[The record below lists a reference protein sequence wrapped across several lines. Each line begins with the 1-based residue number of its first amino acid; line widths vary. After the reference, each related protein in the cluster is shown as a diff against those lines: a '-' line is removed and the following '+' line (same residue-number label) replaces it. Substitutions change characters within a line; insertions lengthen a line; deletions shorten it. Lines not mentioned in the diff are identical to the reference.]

1 MVLSRLVKTKP
12 VTLPSQLP
20 LVTLVGNPNTGK
32 TTLFNGLCRTHQK
45 TGNYPGSTIEKKSGY
60 CQLGQGKAQILDLPG
75 LYSLRAIS
83 PDEKISR
90 DGLLGH
96 IPAIKHPDLLL
107 FVLDA
112 TNLRRNLFLF
122 SQVSELGL
130 PVVVV
135 LTMQDQM
142 QKAGVKLDVKRLE
155 HELGVPAVPVVSY
168 RIEDIN
174 YLKTVIEKA
183 LLEKP
188 VAPPFRS
195 DHTDEQK
202 IIQEL
207 YTKLNAKASI
217 KKPFSFFEVRELLS
231 EHQGHLGLLKQK
243 YITNDSEL
251 KPQIQDLQQRYHELI
266 KKNPALPTLS
276 RYRWIDSIL
285 KKIKVQKQTEGFLNS
300 QKWDQLFT
308 HRFWGPC
315 IFVALMYFMFQSIYT
330 WAEPAMLGIETIMG
344 YLGDIAAAPLVDMPI
359 LRSLVQDGVISG
371 VGSVLIFLP
380 QIIILFFF
388 ISILED
394 SGYLVR
400 AAFLMDRLFSWSGL
414 NGRAFVPLLSSF
426 ACAIP
431 GILSTRVMPEH
442 RVRLSTILIAPLMSC
457 SARLPIYLL
466 LIGAMI
472 APIYGP
478 AVATLSL
485 FLMHAVGVVVAL
497 PLVWVFNRGLQ
508 PKLPNNSFIMEFP
521 PYRKPRA
528 YNVFLRVQDAA
539 KKFTIKAGTIIF
551 FLSIV
556 IWAMAYFPKTK
567 TGQNPSAQ
575 QSSVPEMRAIR
586 EPPAQ
591 TQLRASYLGQIGSFL
606 TPVFAPL
613 GFDWKI
619 TVGIL
624 SAFPAREVLVSTLG
638 IIYNVQD
645 ASEGSKDLRERIRTD
660 TYADG
665 RPVYTPLVAISLMIF
680 FALCSQCMGTLA
692 VIRKELGKWK
702 WAVFVF
708 GYMTSLA
715 YLLSFLVY
723 QGGRFLGYT

>member
-1 MVLSRLVKTKP
+1 MR
-12 VTLPSQLP
+12 
-20 LVTLVGNPNTGK
+20 
-32 TTLFNGLCRTHQK
+32 R
-45 TGNYPGSTIEKKSGY
+45 
-60 CQLGQGKAQILDLPG
+60 
-75 LYSLRAIS
+75 
-83 PDEKISR
+83 PDF
-90 DGLLGH
+90 
-96 IPAIKHPDLLL
+96 LL

-122 SQVSELGL
+122 SQISEVGL
-130 PVVVV
+130 ATLVV
-135 LTMQDQM
+135 LTMQDQV
-142 QKAGVKLDVKRLE
+142 QKSKIQLDVKRLE
-155 HELGVPAVPVVSY
+155 QELGVPVVPVVSY
-168 RIEDIN
+168 HAEDIR
-174 YLKTVIEKA
+174 YLKTLIEKA
-183 LLEKP
+183 LLEK
-188 VAPPFRS
+188 AIAKPFHS
-195 DHTDEQK
+195 GHTDEQK

-207 YTKLNAKASI
+207 HTKLNTETTI
-217 KKPFSFFEVRELLS
+217 KKPLSLFEIRELLS
-231 EHQGHLGLLKQK
+231 EHQDHLSFLAKLRIADK
-243 YITNDSEL
+243 SEL
-251 KPQIQDLQQRYHELI
+251 ASQIQDLQQNYHGLI

-285 KKIKVQKQTEGFLNS
+285 KKIKVQKQNEGFLNS
-300 QKWDQLFT
+300 QKWDRLFI

-315 IFVALMYFMFQSIYT
+315 IFVGLMYFMFQSIYT
-330 WAEPAMLGIETIMG
+330 WAEPAMLAIEASMA
-344 YLGDIAAAPLVDMPI
+344 YLGNMAAALLVNMPI
-359 LRSLVQDGVISG
+359 LRSLVQDGIISG

-414 NGRAFVPLLSSF
+414 NGRSFVPLLSSF

-431 GILSTRVMPEH
+431 GILSTRVIAEH

-466 LIGAMI
+466 LIGAII

-478 AVATLSL
+478 GAATLAL
-485 FLMHAVGVVVAL
+485 FLMHAVGAVIAL
-497 PLVWVFNRGLQ
+497 PLAWVFNRGLQ
-508 PKLPNNSFIMEFP
+508 PKFSNNSFIMEFP

-539 KKFTIKAGTIIF
+539 KKFTIKAGTIIL

-556 IWAMAYFPKTK
+556 IWAMAYFPRLKTK
-567 TGQNPSAQ
+567 QNPNVE
-575 QSSVPEMRAIR
+575 QSSVPEMRAMR
-586 EPPAQ
+586 EHPAQ
-591 TQLRASYLGQIGSFL
+591 TQLRFSYLGQIGTFL
-606 TPVFAPL
+606 SPVFAPL

-624 SAFPAREVLVSTLG
+624 SAFPAREVLLSTLG

-645 ASEGSKDLRERIRTD
+645 ASEGSRDLREKIRRD
-660 TYADG
+660 THADG

-692 VIRKELGKWK
+692 VIRKELGKWR

-708 GYMTSLA
+708 VYMTSLA
-715 YLLSFLVY
+715 YLLSFLAY
-723 QGGRFLGYT
+723 QGGRLLGYT

>member
-1 MVLSRLVKTKP
+1 MFGLGKTKS
-12 VTLPSQLP
+12 VTSSSQIPSLA
-20 LVTLVGNPNTGK
+20 LVGNPNTGK
-32 TTLFNGLCRTHQK
+32 TTLFNGLCLTRQK
-45 TGNYPGSTIEKKSGY
+45 TGNYPGTTIEKKSGF
-60 CQLGQGKAQILDLPG
+60 CQLSQARVQIFDLPG
-75 LYSLRAIS
+75 LYSLRSVS
-83 PDEKISR
+83 PDEKISK
-90 DGLLGH
+90 DALFGYST
-96 IPAIKHPDLLL
+96 AIRRPDLLL

-122 SQVSELGL
+122 SQISEVGI
-130 PVVVV
+130 PTIVV
-135 LTMQDQM
+135 LTMQDQI
-142 QKAGVKLDVKRLE
+142 QASGIHLDVKGLE
-155 HELGVPAVPVVSY
+155 QKLEIPIIPVVSY
-168 RIEDIN
+168 RAEDIR

-183 LLEKP
+183 LSEKP
-188 VAPPFRS
+188 MAPPFRS
-195 DHTDEQK
+195 GHTGEQK
-202 IIQEL
+202 IIEEL
-207 YTKLNAKASI
+207 YTKLSAKSTI
-217 KKPFSFFEVRELLS
+217 KDSLSFFEIRELLS
-231 EHQGHLGLLKQK
+231 EEQDHLNLLAKLHL
-243 YITNDSEL
+243 TNKSDLDS
-251 KPQIQDLQQRYHELI
+251 QVQDLQQSYHKLI
-266 KKNPALPTLS
+266 KENPALPTLF

-285 KKIKVQKQTEGFLNS
+285 KKIKVQKQSEGFLNS
-300 QKWDQLFT
+300 QKWDRLFI

-330 WAEPAMLGIETIMG
+330 WAEPAMLTIETIMT
-344 YLGDIAAAPLVDMPI
+344 YLGNLAAAPLVDMPI
-359 LRSLVQDGVISG
+359 LRSLVQDGIISG

-388 ISILED
+388 ISLLED

-431 GILSTRVMPEH
+431 GILSTRVIAEH

-466 LIGAMI
+466 LIGAII

-478 AVATLSL
+478 GAATLAL
-485 FLMHAVGVVVAL
+485 FLMHAVGAVIAL
-497 PLVWVFNRGLQ
+497 PLVWVFNRSLQ
-508 PKLPNNSFIMEFP
+508 PKSRNNSFIMEFP

-539 KKFTIKAGTIIF
+539 KKFTIKAGTIILF
-551 FLSIV
+551 FSIV
-556 IWAMAYFPKTK
+556 IWAMAYFPRVQTK
-567 TGQNPSAQ
+567 QSPDAQ
-575 QSSVPEMRAIR
+575 QSSVPEMRAIH
-586 EPPAQ
+586 EFPAQ
-591 TQLRASYLGQIGSFL
+591 TQLRSSYLGQIGNFL
-606 TPVFAPL
+606 SPLFAPL

-624 SAFPAREVLVSTLG
+624 SAFPAREVLLSTLG

-645 ASEGSKDLRERIRTD
+645 ASEGSLDLREKIRRD
-660 TYADG
+660 RHADG

-692 VIRKELGKWK
+692 VIHKELGKWR

-708 GYMTSLA
+708 VYMSSLA
-715 YLLSFLVY
+715 YLLSFLAY
-723 QGGRFLGYT
+723 QGGRLLGYT